1 MAYDDRYRVDRAYLN
16 QFRNVA
22 YNDPWFALGELLGQG
37 YMKRYED
44 RGTRKALEK
53 VQAQYG
59 DGSAPSTNDMSQ
71 ALDTVQ
77 NRYQQ
82 DAKNTL
88 GLGGLSPQM
97 DHEKVQAKKT
107 ALGVQNPMG
116 QAMFSMNPM
125 NDPNAFQGES
135 EFNKRMRAEAQ
146 QRQNEM
152 NALKTIGA
160 VPMTNLEVG
169 NRILDQYAGNL
180 KAVRDPQSGMVTGL
194 TRNQGANELAQQAYN
209 SRMANF
215 NAKDEMANIVA
226 QMEMDG
232 RTPEQIARVKDVWG
246 DKLQRMQD
254 DAYKARANDIVSGL
268 GNLQYDSPEYHQ
280 NIAELAKFDTTMA
293 QVMGNYGRAMWDRS
307 NKLADEDR
315 AVQKNIDKYRTETG
329 LMIERDNAV
338 LDNKVAQLVKLG
350 YPEQTARKMLLVG
363 NPSGGGG
370 RRRSGGGSSGGGR
383 ISSSKTPKMESWQ
396 TNIEN
401 LVDQTRGLL
410 SQGNITQAE
419 ENIAALYSKWA
430 DPKFREKLDSEDLEY
445 LYQTIA
451 ALNYMNAMK
460 GGYADNEEAQA
471 RLKEGRHILRAW
483 GVI

>member
-97 DHEKVQAKKT
+97 DREKVQAKKT

-146 QRQNEM
+146 QRQDEM

-160 VPMTNLEVG
+160 VPMTNYEAG

-180 KAVRDPQSGMVTGL
+180 EAVRDPQSGMVTGL

-232 RTPEQIARVKDVWG
+232 RTPEQIARVKAVWG

-280 NIAELAKFDTTMA
+280 NIAELAKFDPTMA

-315 AVQKNIDKYRTETG
+315 AVQKNIDKYRIETD
-329 LMIERDNAV
+329 LMVERDNAV
-338 LDNKVAQLVKLG
+338 LENKVAQLVKLG
-350 YPEQTARKMLLVG
+350 YPEQTARRMLLVG

-370 RRRSGGGSSGGGR
+370 RRRSGGGSSGGSGGGKMPAHL
-383 ISSSKTPKMESWQ
+383 SKFANLADQVKSAIRNKDNDTAADLQDQMQKMIYDP
-396 TNIEN
+396 NFRAK
-401 LVDQTRGLL
+401 VDNDDFNALLRVWSANETRRMTMLREQGLPVNDDYYR
-410 SQGNITQAE
+410 QVA
-419 ENIAALYSKWA
+419 
-430 DPKFREKLDSEDLEY
+430 
-445 LYQTIA
+445 
-451 ALNYMNAMK
+451 
-460 GGYADNEEAQA
+460 AQA
-471 RLKEGRHILRAW
+471 GIEFKE
-483 GVI
+483 